1 MSHRSS
7 EQTSAPANLPLSL
20 KPESQNHIDRS
31 PANASSR
38 ILETGQ
44 LYPGF
49 VVPLTIL
56 TALLLA
62 IELGFAARLL
72 DAIGRPISEHQ
83 LENLAAWGWGLT
95 AAASALL
102 AWGAMVFPWSSRH
115 GWPPRRLG
123 LALLISA
130 VVSVETVYLAGPA
143 VAAYFMGHMSAEQR
157 RCAVQFRALAMMQ
170 PDDTTAL
177 PNRWLLADVPLLG
190 LSCDGLPAVSQQGI
204 NQALLAMVSRRIGTG
219 EQVYN
224 NIFIPSVRSLRDAY
238 NDYVAAQQRL
248 VAAVHAIPDQQAQA
262 WQNYLNRLSD
272 SGSSP
277 KRIAR
282 RDWSTVSTEVR
293 DSGVPVPPDW
303 NPSDKAAFMDAVA
316 ISARQAAD
324 ASYNSFVLQR
334 FHVALAPGLDWDQF
348 YGQPEIQ
355 ARWKTV
361 VRAPAGAALAP
372 NMGFSDFSQTVY
384 QPVVQALV
392 APVLARLLSDPAA
405 FGPDKPYEQAGNAA
419 VRWVVIPSLLLQI
432 TVLFAFWHA
441 ARLLGLAWWMSFPRA
456 RTVVRRGVRA
466 VCTVLAT
473 LIVIA
478 IWWPP
483 PSPAGV
489 AATGTAVS
497 AAAPADSALTGGSD
511 ATLALLRTVGDA
523 ARQTVLADLDFG
535 YQPALA
541 SDTSETGLAPFLPD
555 FTAP

>member
-7 EQTSAPANLPLSL
+7 EQASPSTNLPLPL
-20 KPESQNHIDRS
+20 KLESQNHIDRA
-31 PANASSR
+31 PASASSR
-38 ILETGQ
+38 ILETTQ

-49 VVPLTIL
+49 VIPLTVL
-56 TALLLA
+56 TAMLLA
-62 IELGFAARLL
+62 VELGFAGRLL
-72 DAIGRPISEHQ
+72 DAIGRPISERQ

-102 AWGAMVFPWSSRH
+102 AWGVVIFPWSARR
-115 GWPPRRLG
+115 GWPQRRLG

-130 VVSVETVYLAGPA
+130 VICAETVYLAGPA
-143 VAAYFMGHMSAEQR
+143 LAAYFMGHMGPDQR
-157 RCAVQFRALAMMQ
+157 RCAVQLRALAMMQ
-170 PDDTTAL
+170 PDGTTAL
-177 PNRWLLADVPLLG
+177 PSRWLLADVPSLG
-190 LSCDGLPAVSQQGI
+190 LSCNGLPAVSQQGI
-204 NQALLAMVSRRIGTG
+204 GQALAAMVSSRIGTG

-224 NIFIPSVRSLRDAY
+224 NAFIPSVRSLRDAY

-248 VAAVHAIPDQQAQA
+248 VAAVHAIPDQQSQA
-262 WQNYLNRLSD
+262 WQEYLNRLSD

-277 KRIAR
+277 KRVPR

-293 DSGVPVPPDW
+293 DSGVPVPLDW
-303 NPSDKAAFMDAVA
+303 NPSDKATFMDAVA

-324 ASYNSFVLQR
+324 ASYNAFVLQR

-348 YGQPEIQ
+348 YGQAEIQ

-361 VRAPAGAALAP
+361 VGAPAGAALAP

-392 APVLARLLSDPAA
+392 APARTRLLTDPAA

-456 RTVVRRGVRA
+456 PTVVRRGVRA
-466 VCTVLAT
+466 VCIVLAT

-478 IWWPP
+478 MWWSPL
-483 PSPAGV
+483 SPASV
-489 AATGTAVS
+489 AATGNAVS
-497 AAAPADSALTGGSD
+497 AAAPADSALTGGS
-511 ATLALLRTVGDA
+511 ARALAVLRIVGDA
-523 ARQTVLADLDFG
+523 ARRTVLADLDFG